1 MRIDEVACFS
11 HIGKRIVQEDNF
23 FCNGVFLTPDI
34 QKEMPEHQ
42 LVGYTFPNNL
52 ETVQYFAVSDGMG
65 GHQSGEMASRM
76 CVEGLAA
83 MKDFICAKDNI
94 EDVTALLQTAIAE
107 INTQICNAS
116 SKYKHLKGMGATL
129 VLCAVCEDDFVVLNI
144 GDSRAYYFDGKQLM
158 QITKDHTEGQRLLDL
173 GLLTHREMLDFPDSG
188 SLNRYMGYQSNGLL
202 FKADEYYPKIDKGLI
217 MLCSDGISNALSSA
231 EIIDILTSADVSTA
245 CGMLVNEA
253 ASVKNADNCTAILIQ
268 VKEVMSCRR

>member
-1 MRIDEVACFS
+1 MVSRIAEVACFS
-11 HIGKRIVQEDNF
+11 HIGRRIAQEDNF

-52 ETVQYFAVSDGMG
+52 EEVQYFAVSDGMG

-83 MKDFICAKDNI
+83 MKDFVCAKDGI
-94 EDVTALLQTAIAE
+94 ADVTALLQTVIAE
-107 INTQICNAS
+107 INTQICSAS

-129 VLCAVCEDDFVVLNI
+129 VLCAVCEDDFVVLNV
-144 GDSRAYYFDGKQLM
+144 GDSKAYYFDGERLV

-173 GLLTHREMLDFPDSG
+173 GLLTRSELRDFPDSS
-188 SLNRYMGYQSNGLL
+188 SLNRYMGYRSQGLL
-202 FKADEYYPKIDKGLI
+202 FKADEYYPEIGEGII

-231 EIIDILTSADVSTA
+231 EIIDILTSADISVA
-245 CGMLVNEA
+245 CEMLVNKA
-253 ASVKNADNCTAILIQ
+253 ASVENADNCTAILIS
-268 VKEVMSCRR
+268 VRK